1 MLVKCIDTGE
11 KIDRNKAYKITIVK
25 EDGKTS
31 NKYYSS
37 KEGYDIY
44 ISNNYYRRNCI
55 DLIREVMGY
64 ALPQMKLPTLTY
76 KKIEEYKDPI
86 GYDVLY
92 NTLLNNKKDIE
103 YAFYNKDF
111 RSEIA
116 RVQYLFGIVQNTYME
131 EWKKKVANKKAEAIK
146 KTEDMEEAIETW
158 ETTERKKSVKNLGS
172 YLDDED

>member
-1 MLVKCIDTGE
+1 MQVKCIDTGE
-11 KIDRNKAYKITIVK
+11 KIDRDEAYKITIVK
-25 EDGKTS
+25 EDGKTL

-44 ISNNYYRRNCI
+44 ISNNYYRRSCI

-76 KKIEEYKDPI
+76 KKIEEYKEPI

-92 NTLLNNKKDIE
+92 NTLLNKKKDIE

-116 RVQYLFGIVQNTYME
+116 RVQYLFGIVQNNYME
-131 EWKKKVANKKAEAIK
+131 EWRKKVAEKKLAEQHVQSES
-146 KTEDMEEAIETW
+146 EDISEIDTI
-158 ETTERKKSVKNLGS
+158 ERKQEVKDLRS
-172 YLDDED
+172 FLDED